1 MIIFLY
7 SKPRFGET
15 SQKLDWNASAFAL
28 DWDSEG
34 NLFQIVQLKNEL
46 ENWLIKWIFNERNY
60 KWFFKLDL
68 NNWVFPETYNQILKK
83 LLQFHIDEQ
92 SCIRQY
98 ELKVTYIYI
107 NNILI

>member
-1 MIIFLY
+1 MILKTG
-7 SKPRFGET
+7 SK
-15 SQKLDWNASAFAL
+15 
-28 DWDSEG
+28 
-34 NLFQIVQLKNEL
+34 QLS
-46 ENWLIKWIFNERNY
+46 FT
-60 KWFFKLDL
+60 
-68 NNWVFPETYNQILKK
+68 ETYNQILKK

>member
-46 ENWLIKWIFNERNY
+46 ENWLIKWILNERNY
-60 KWFFKLDL
+60 KQLIFT
-68 NNWVFPETYNQILKK
+68 ETYNQILKK

>member
-60 KWFFKLDL
+60 KWF
-68 NNWVFPETYNQILKK
+68 
-83 LLQFHIDEQ
+83 
-92 SCIRQY
+92 
-98 ELKVTYIYI
+98 
-107 NNILI
+107 